1 MSVEERWGLKREKW
15 RGVGG
20 RNEEK
25 MEKRGMAIPAGGQ
38 RSW

>member
-1 MSVEERWGLKREKW
+1 MSVEKRWGLKREKW
-15 RGVGG
+15 GGGG